1 MTLTTLPEL
10 KPEEDMHIFE
20 KSAQISVDVLVR
32 VKDWKPFMIG
42 SYIHVAGKWHVNGLH
57 GDWEVLEWWDLPKIG
72 TGKT

>member
-32 VKDWKPFMIG
+32 VKGFKHLSIG
-42 SYIHVAGKWHVNGLH
+42 RYIHAAGEWQVDGYH